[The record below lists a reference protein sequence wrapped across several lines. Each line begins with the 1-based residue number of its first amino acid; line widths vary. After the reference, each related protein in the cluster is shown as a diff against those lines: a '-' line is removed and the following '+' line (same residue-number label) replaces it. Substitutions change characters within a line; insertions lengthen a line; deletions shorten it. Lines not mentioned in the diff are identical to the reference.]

1 MITRVAVLGAA
12 VAAVLASTT
21 GYCVIQRGMIL
32 EPADFPT
39 TSPPVRILPEAIE
52 PFPIPD
58 LPPT

>member
-21 GYCVIQRGMIL
+21 GYCVIQRGML
-32 EPADFPT
+32 PVGPEFPA

-52 PFPIPD
+52 PFPIPA